1 MTTSSYSYSTSQ
13 YPSMQLGN
21 VIQVGNT
28 TQTGNTL
35 QTGEFELHGSSTTVG
50 YHTISDTLYVE
61 ARNVSSSGT
70 GFQLAH
76 GGILV
81 EEGSINLT
89 TGVINNNYC
98 CGLVKTSAM
107 AITSAYTKITGFSTS
122 GVGFDNLLSN
132 MADTVNSKII
142 IRRTGKYLIQARLFA
157 PVTGI
162 TTAALFLNAAAVPFC
177 FQYHNGPV
185 ITRDQMLNVI
195 TVRNFTENDFIEFY
209 AANSVNSSVGA
220 GTYEFEYIFFSATL
234 LN

>member
-61 ARNVSSSGT
+61 ARNVVSTGN

-76 GGILV
+76 GGILMDQ
-81 EEGSINLT
+81 GA
-89 TGVINNNYC
+89 INNNYC

-107 AITSAYTKITGFSTS
+107 AVTSAYTKITGFSTS
-122 GVGFDNLLSN
+122 GIGFDNLLSN

-162 TTAALFLNAAAVPFC
+162 TTAALFLNGAAVPFC
-177 FQYHNGPV
+177 FQYHNGPA
-185 ITRDQMLNVI
+185 IARDQMLNVI

-220 GTYEFEYIFFSATL
+220 GTYEFECIFFSATL